1 MRRLPLLEKP
11 KTDIKGMKGKE
22 LADELRGFAER
33 QGIDL
38 ALADLGETKKI
49 LKKLP
54 SSLSDEIVRMRE
66 GSD

>member
-1 MRRLPLLEKP
+1 MLEKP
-11 KTDIKGMKGKE
+11 RANIESMKGKD
-22 LADELRGFAER
+22 LADELRGFAKR

-38 ALADLGETKKI
+38 SLADLNETREI

-66 GSD
+66 GND